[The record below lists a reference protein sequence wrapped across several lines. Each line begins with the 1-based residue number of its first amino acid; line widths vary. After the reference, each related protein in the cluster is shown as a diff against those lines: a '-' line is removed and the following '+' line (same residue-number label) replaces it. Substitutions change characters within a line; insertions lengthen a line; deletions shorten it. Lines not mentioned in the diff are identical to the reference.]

1 MQVNQTTHA
10 KNSENFIK
18 IILKIKQKLQNITE
32 EHSKRL
38 MITVLLNKPICAEIK
53 VNMSTHTC

>member
-1 MQVNQTTHA
+1 MQ

-32 EHSKRL
+32 EHSERL
-38 MITVLLNKPICAEIK
+38 MITALLNKLICVKIK
-53 VNMSTHTC
+53 VNMSTYTC

>member
-32 EHSKRL
+32 EHFERL
-38 MITVLLNKPICAEIK
+38 MITALLNKLICAEIK